1 MQVDS
6 LTYEPPG
13 KPFFYLLKKKKK
25 ELLTRIKVL
34 HELISKLKLYPRLCL
49 YLILFSPREGNGNLL
64 QYSYLENSMNRG
76 AWWATAYGVAKNQ
89 T

>member
-6 LTYEPPG
+6 LTYEPRG
-13 KPFFYLLKKKKK
+13 KPFFYLLKKKK

-76 AWWATAYGVAKNQ
+76 AWWATAYGVAKSR